1 MFKSMPSYLKD
12 EVDEKNYKL
21 RDKKYIQN
29 AHWNTLSTGVLENFK
44 APHLTI
50 SELKMRKDLV
60 I

>member
-1 MFKSMPSYLKD
+1 MPSFLKD